1 MTKSSGLGDRFTI
14 DEFSMGG
21 DVSVINSIAA
31 PLAVQEVPGITVS
44 AQERIGLLHDGV
56 IDFGAY
62 FNPSSSAGAEGA
74 HTILK
79 GRPTTD
85 RIVTWWHGATIGN
98 PAASLVSKQINYDGT
113 REQSGAFTFACQAQ
127 ANGYG
132 LDHGVMLTPF
142 QRTDTAAT
150 NGTSL
155 DQSASTS
162 FGWAAYLHVKS
173 VTGTSVTV
181 KIQDSSDNSSFSDL
195 SGAAFT
201 AATGGTKQ
209 RIAASSATATV
220 RRYVRVATTG
230 TFSNAVFAVNFVRYT
245 VAAS

>member
-1 MTKSSGLGDRFTI
+1 MAKSSGLGDNFTI

-21 DVSVINSIAA
+21 DVSTINSISC
-31 PLAVQEVPGITVS
+31 PLAVQEVPGITAY
-44 AQERIGLLHDGV
+44 AQQRIGLLHDGT

-62 FNPSSSAGAEGA
+62 FNPSSAAGAEGA

-113 REQSGAFTFACQAQ
+113 RENSGAFTFSCQVQGNA
-127 ANGYG
+127 YG

-142 QRTDTAAT
+142 QRTDTSAT

-181 KIQDSSDNSSFSDL
+181 KIQDSADNSSFADL

-209 RIAASSATATV
+209 RIASSSATATV

-230 TFSNAVFAVNFVRYT
+230 TFTNAVFAVNFVRYV